1 MTPGFKPFSFKQEM
15 FTKRM
20 GRMNHFLARELTHLL
35 MTRVKIQ
42 TSPNDEKIT
51 TEKVRFP
58 LYTIYLVFF
67 TA

>member
-1 MTPGFKPFSFKQEM
+1 MK
-15 FTKRM
+15 
-20 GRMNHFLARELTHLL
+20 NFLARELTHLL

-67 TA
+67 TAW